1 MKRKKLLL
9 TAVASVALAASASLF
24 VWGGAYERLT
34 TRLREDTR
42 GAIAAARQG
51 ASPAATRQARRD
63 LELGLSCLK
72 RQIRASVFGTGR
84 RNILVLGAVH
94 GDEPASA
101 TLAEA
106 FIASLERE
114 SPPEDL
120 TVVVVPVVNPDGIQ
134 AQTRYNGCGVDVNR
148 NFPTASW
155 NADAE
160 DARYNPGKSPASEPE
175 TRLIIELV
183 EKYKPELIVSVHA
196 PLHCVNWDG
205 PAERVAE
212 AMAEANGYPLKAGI
226 GYPTPG
232 SLGAY
237 AGVER
242 RIPAVTLEL
251 PPTTSDE
258 TIRLNVN
265 ALRAALKHLAA
276 PPRQEG
282 TAYDLL

>member
-1 MKRKKLLL
+1 MNRKKFLL
-9 TAVASVALAASASLF
+9 TLFATAAVAASATAF

-34 TRLREDTR
+34 GRLREDTR
-42 GAIAAARQG
+42 GAAAATQQAAAG
-51 ASPAATRQARRD
+51 AKPVAARPARRD
-63 LELGLSCLK
+63 LDLGLSCLK
-72 RQIRASVFGTGR
+72 RQIRASVFGAGR
-84 RNILVLGAVH
+84 RNVLVLGAVH

-114 SPPEDL
+114 SLPADF
-120 TVVVVPVVNPDGIQ
+120 TVVVVPVVNPDGIL
-134 AQTRYNGCGVDVNR
+134 AKTRYNGCGVDVNR

-155 NADAE
+155 KADPQ
-160 DARYNPGKSPASEPE
+160 DTRHNPGKTPASEPE

-212 AMAEANGYPLKAGI
+212 AMAKANGYQLKASI

-237 AGVER
+237 AGIER
-242 RIPAVTLEL
+242 NIPAVTLEL
-251 PPTTSDE
+251 PPTSTDE
-258 TIRLNVN
+258 TIRLNVLALHA
-265 ALRAALKHLAA
+265 ALRHLSAPTAAGRNGL
-276 PPRQEG
+276 
-282 TAYDLL
+282 